1 MVHQLSTLLKK
12 NAIQLKHHYCNSIC
26 NIINPL
32 VWLFVIY
39 LAKQMAEVIII
50 QSLPILKTD
59 VPVIYNI
66 PLYAKLK
73 YSNISAKTT
82 NCEEW
87 YLYDFDENL
96 NDSSRDFFEELIGSK
111 NMLRSFCNDNPQQ
124 FNTSPYFRTPQEA
137 KINDTEKTI
146 NDYLYNRGVDLNR
159 IDIKEISKEKVL
171 HDVPEGAITVN
182 LLNETLF
189 YYTVQVRDYL
199 VSFYHRGSGVTLF
212 YIFNEN
218 SKGYEILPSAITG
231 IAWEIG
237 IMNKAYMHKVFPNI
251 TVFSGLQILP
261 IGPEDNEVNVQKVA
275 SIVTSGI
282 YPFVISLLMPL
293 FIYTIVNEKDK
304 KIFQFLKINGLKM
317 RYYWISNF
325 IVDFCIYAITALL
338 FVIFEIYVFKL
349 RFFGE
354 SSTLLIIL
362 TFLGWGFSQIGLS
375 YFFQAF
381 ISKEKISTVLFLS
394 FYFFISFA
402 LFCLN
407 MALFVIPLEAPWI
420 LNILP
425 TFAFIRIFHYITFS
439 CGFQACISEISSI
452 NTELKLVLFFLFFDG
467 ILYGILGI
475 LLNSIFVKRNK
486 EIQCFCIDNKDEKFQ
501 EKLNR
506 KQLITNIEED
516 DFVSNEIDIDNNKI
530 DNDNIIKTNV
540 SEKEKDNNYELNKIS
555 MDIPLNDDEVLNE
568 IEGVKNIVNSG
579 EEKLKEY
586 PFICNLIS
594 DENRK
599 YLNNFSLSVKKNEI
613 FGIIDSNKT
622 NKASFYS
629 ILNNIFY
636 NNNDNIYINGYEIKY
651 NMEKLNELIGLCPK
665 NNILWDDLTVKE
677 TLYFYSEIKN
687 SKKGKT
693 KIRNMV
699 NLILTKTY
707 LEGKKNK
714 LVGSLNEIMKRRLA
728 IGIALIGEP
737 AIIFLDEPTKG
748 LNPEN
753 KIKIWN
759 ILKSF
764 KEETS
769 MIIVSHTM
777 DEIQNVCDRVGI
789 VSNGSLKYLGNPY
802 KFISTFSKDYKLEIK
817 LNYKKKHIENKEII
831 TNINNEE
838 RLLGNKEEKNKIK
851 ELMQEIFPKG
861 CCLIEEYLYNISFKI
876 RYDVLNVNKLFEK
889 LQEVQEQ
896 LQIDNWV
903 ISKFTFDDIFIKL
916 IDNN

>member
-1 MVHQLSTLLKK
+1 MAYQLSTLLQK
-12 NAIQLKHHYCNSIC
+12 NAIQLKHNCCNTIC
-26 NIINPL
+26 NIVNPL
-32 VWLFVIY
+32 IWLLIIF
-39 LAKQMAEVIII
+39 LAKQMAEIVII
-50 QSLPILKTD
+50 QSMPILKTD

-87 YLYDFDENL
+87 YLYDFDINANKRARE
-96 NDSSRDFFEELIGSK
+96 FFEDLIGSK

-124 FNTSPYFRTPQEA
+124 FNTSPYFRTPEDA
-137 KINDTEKTI
+137 KIYDTEKTI
-146 NDYLYNRGVDLNR
+146 DDYLYNRGVDLNR
-159 IDIKEISKEKVL
+159 IDIKEIFQEKVL
-171 HDVPEGAITVN
+171 SFVPEGAITVN

-189 YYTVQVRDYL
+189 YYTVQIRDYL
-199 VSFYHRGSGVTLF
+199 VSNYHRGSGVTLF

-231 IAWEIG
+231 MSWEIG
-237 IMNKAYMHKVFPNI
+237 IMNKAYMHKIFPNI
-251 TVFSGLQILP
+251 TVSSGLQILP
-261 IGPEDNEVNVQKVA
+261 IGPEDNEVNVQRVTSVVA
-275 SIVTSGI
+275 SGI
-282 YPFVISLLMPL
+282 YPFVISLLIPF

-304 KIFQFLKINGLKM
+304 KIFQFLKINGVKM

-325 IVDFCIYAITALL
+325 IVDYCFYAITTLV
-338 FVIFEIYVFKL
+338 FVIVEIYIFKL
-349 RFFGE
+349 RFLGE
-354 SSTLLIIL
+354 SSFLLIIL
-362 TFLGWGFSQIGLS
+362 TLLGWGFSQIGLS

-381 ISKEKISTVLFLS
+381 ISKERTSTVLFLS
-394 FYFFISFA
+394 FYFIISFA

-407 MALFVIPLEAPWI
+407 MALFVIPLEAPYI

-425 TFAFIRIFHYITFS
+425 TFAFIRIMHYITIS
-439 CGFQACISEISSI
+439 CGYHACISDISSI
-452 NTELKLVLFFLFFDG
+452 NAEIICILFFLFFDG

-475 LLNSIFVKRNK
+475 WLNSIFVKRNK
-486 EIQCFCIDNKDEKFQ
+486 EIQCFCIDNKDEKFT
-501 EKLNR
+501 EKLNK
-506 KQLITNIEED
+506 KQLITNIEEED
-516 DFVSNEIDIDNNKI
+516 LVSNEIDIDNSKN
-530 DNDNIIKTNV
+530 DDDNIIKTKV
-540 SEKEKDNNYELNKIS
+540 SEKEKDNNYELNQIS
-555 MDIPLNDDEVLNE
+555 TDVPLNDDEVLNE

-579 EEKLKEY
+579 EERLKEY
-586 PFICNLIS
+586 PFICNRIS

-613 FGIIDSNKT
+613 FGILDSNKT

-636 NNNDNIYINGYEIKY
+636 MNNDNIYINGYEIKH
-651 NMEKLNELIGLCPK
+651 NMEKLNELIGFCPK

-677 TLYFYSEIKN
+677 TLNFYSKIKN

-693 KIRNMV
+693 KINNMV
-699 NLILTKTY
+699 NLILSKTY
-707 LEGKKNK
+707 LEREQNK
-714 LVGSLNEIMKRRLA
+714 FICELKEIEKRKLA

-737 AIIFLDEPTKG
+737 AILFLDEPTKG
-748 LNPEN
+748 FNPEN

-764 KEETS
+764 KVETS

-777 DEIQNVCDRVGI
+777 DDIQHVCDRVGI

-802 KFISTFSKDYKLEIK
+802 KFINTYSKDYKLEIK
-817 LNYKKKHIENKEII
+817 FNYKKRHVENKEII
-831 TNINNEE
+831 TNLNNEE
-838 RLLGNKEEKNKIK
+838 KLFRNKDKKNKIK

-861 CCLIEEYLYNISFKI
+861 CRLFEEYLYNISFKI

-889 LQEVQEQ
+889 LKEVQEQ

-916 IDNN
+916 IDNH